1 MTFLWSL
8 WMYFNG
14 GGFTM
19 IDMPDPMALIVGLL
33 IGYIF
38 PLFSSWGPL
47 YGAILLGLIIYFFR
61 ADAPHLYAW
70 AGGVVVVGIFFFLV
84 FGEDMG
90 LIEGWIIAGLWLVE
104 VAGMFFFLKWWM
116 VRSRVKAEQHLAA
129 VAELNRMKREEIRER
144 TGGAVADREFATGEE
159 GDQ

>member
-1 MTFLWSL
+1 MAIDLDEVFGVAVADFIKRFLALWSCLAVGVLLVATAGVLMTFLWSL

-61 ADAPHLYAW
+61 ADAPHA
-70 AGGVVVVGIFFFLV
+70 V
-84 FGEDMG
+84 D
-90 LIEGWIIAGLWLVE
+90 
-104 VAGMFFFLKWWM
+104 VA
-116 VRSRVKAEQHLAA
+116 RR
-129 VAELNRMKREEIRER
+129 
-144 TGGAVADREFATGEE
+144 
-159 GDQ
+159 